1 MAENIRNELEEK
13 KKLLISQCLEDIK
26 VKLSDE
32 FDRNFEREAFFTE
45 KWKRRRYN
53 DDESRSMLVRSGSM
67 RRSITANVEEQKKVV
82 FTSSSPYAAIH
93 NEGGEIMVTRKMK
106 RFFRYQ
112 FYKTSHYK
120 NKFKRSGTGERR
132 ELPDGGF
139 YNIMKS
145 MDNPSD
151 EALFWGYMAL
161 KKVGSKIK
169 IPKRQFIGKHP
180 QVEQIISDIITSN
193 YNEIFK

>member
-82 FTSSSPYAAIH
+82 FTSPSPYAAIH
-93 NEGGEIMVTRKMK
+93 NEGGEIMVTHRMK
-106 RFFRYQ
+106 GYFWHMYNQAIGKR
-112 FYKTSHYK
+112 S
-120 NKFKRSGTGERR
+120 FKR
-132 ELPDGGF
+132 DGSQRQDQKNYQLNSAAEF
-139 YNIMKS
+139 YR
-145 MDNPSD
+145 
-151 EALFWGYMAL
+151 AMAL

-169 IPKRQFIGKHP
+169 IPKRQFIGMHP